1 MQTTQTPRTTS
12 RAAGA
17 HAAGRRDGARGR
29 AGRRSRWRRD
39 LSSARSAMPRRI
51 GLILGA
57 CVVSLLATAATG
69 LADYW
74 RSFAQNTAADLIG
87 AIVAMY
93 VLIPLAQHPGQDEDP
108 HGEPESPSADETT
121 AATVPAQRDTPPTA
135 SADAPSEAAPGAV
148 ESPVE
153 TPVDAAA

>member
-1 MQTTQTPRTTS
+1 MQATRTPRTTS
-12 RAAGA
+12 RAAG
-17 HAAGRRDGARGR
+17 RRDGAHRR

-39 LSSARSAMPRRI
+39 LDCVRSAMPRSI

-57 CVVSLLATAATG
+57 CVISMLATAATG

-93 VLIPLAQHPGQDEDP
+93 VLIPLAQHPGQDDEP
-108 HGEPESPSADETT
+108 HGDRAPQAAEET
-121 AATVPAQRDTPPTA
+121 AAAAVSAQRDTPPAA
-135 SADAPSEAAPGAV
+135 SADAPGEAAPDA
-148 ESPVE
+148 VE
-153 TPVDAAA
+153 TPVDAVDAAV